1 MIDDDDALAKFLDIS
16 HVVAGEHGDDGMF
29 AMVSAEEVAHALLRG
44 DVEADGGFVEEKDFW
59 AMEQGGDEL
68 HFHAF
73 SEGEFAD
80 HDVHFVGNFEEFR
93 EGGDGGLK
101 VVAGDLVDD
110 AVEFEGF
117 ASGEIPPEGIFLAH
131 EEREL
136 AFERVLSVPWG
147 EAQYGGRP

>member
-16 HVVAGEHGDDGMF
+16 HVVASEHGDDGMF

-59 AMEQGGDEL
+59 AVEQGGDEL

-80 HDVHFVGNFEEFR
+80 HHVHFVGNFEEFR

-101 VVAGDLVDD
+101 VAALDLVND
-110 AVEFEGF
+110 AVEFERF
-117 ASGEIPPEGIFLAH
+117 ARGEIPPEGIFLAH
-131 EEREL
+131 EKREL
-136 AFERVLSVPWG
+136 AFESVLSVPRG
-147 EAQYGGRP
+147 ESEDRGRS